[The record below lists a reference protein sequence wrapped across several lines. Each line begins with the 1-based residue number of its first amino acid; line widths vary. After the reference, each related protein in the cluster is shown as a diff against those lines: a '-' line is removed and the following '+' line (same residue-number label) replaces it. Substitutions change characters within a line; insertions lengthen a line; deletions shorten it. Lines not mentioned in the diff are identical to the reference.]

1 MFNFKKY
8 QRAQSA
14 LLVAFATMADLVSES
29 IKAGFQLVKSASR
42 GTIIHE
48 SKAGNAQ
55 LIFRKEGEPALFVRI
70 SDNALDAITAGAK
83 PASLP
88 VYDVTLFED
97 NDPTKPEIGNM
108 LVIGIEGGENPD
120 WVPADAKDMENLF
133 KVIPKVT
140 A

>member
-14 LLVAFATMADLVSES
+14 LTVAFATMADLVTES

-70 SDNALDAITAGAK
+70 SDNALDAITAGSTPEK
-83 PASLP
+83 LP
-88 VYDVTLFED
+88 VYDVTLYEE

-108 LVIGIEGGENPD
+108 LVIGVEGGENPD
-120 WVPADAKDMENLF
+120 WVAADAKDVKNLF
-133 KVIPKVT
+133 KVVPSVT